1 MPDPTLEMRLQAIL
15 FVAAGPLSL
24 AELTEAT
31 SEPGDAVSQSLDLL
45 ETSMQS
51 GGVRLS
57 RLDGQF
63 RLVTAPEVASI
74 VRKYLQDESS
84 SDLSKPALET
94 LAIVAYRGPLTKSAI
109 ETIRGVASDTMLR
122 NLLARGLI
130 NEAGKSREPGRP
142 VLYAISHA
150 FLQHFGLTNSAEL
163 PAIPDE
169 AAHEN

>member
-1 MPDPTLEMRLQAIL
+1 
-15 FVAAGPLSL
+15 
-24 AELTEAT
+24 
-31 SEPGDAVSQSLDLL
+31 
-45 ETSMQS
+45 
-51 GGVRLS
+51 
-57 RLDGQF
+57 
-63 RLVTAPEVASI
+63 
-74 VRKYLQDESS
+74 
-84 SDLSKPALET
+84 
-94 LAIVAYRGPLTKSAI
+94 
-109 ETIRGVASDTMLR
+109 MLR

>member
-1 MPDPTLEMRLQAIL
+1 MPDPTLEVRLQAIL
-15 FVAAGPLSL
+15 FVAAGPLSVTDL
-24 AELTEAT
+24 AAAT
-31 SEPGDAVSQSLDLL
+31 SESEDAVSQSLDLL
-45 ETSMQS
+45 EKSMQS

-57 RLDGQF
+57 QLDGQF

-109 ETIRGVASDTMLR
+109 EAIRGVASDTMLR
-122 NLLARGLI
+122 NLQARGLI
-130 NEAGKSREPGRP
+130 NEAGKSQEPGRP

-163 PAIPDE
+163 PAIPEE
-169 AAHEN
+169 AAHED

>member
-1 MPDPTLEMRLQAIL
+1 MPDPTLEVRLQAIL

-24 AELTEAT
+24 DQLSEAT
-31 SEPGDAVSQSLDLL
+31 TEPTESVGQALKLL
-45 ETSMQS
+45 EDSMQS
-51 GGVRLS
+51 GGIRLS
-57 RLDGQF
+57 QLDGQY
-63 RLVTAPEVASI
+63 RLVTAPEVAPL

-109 ETIRGVASDTMLR
+109 EAIRGVASDVMLR

-130 NEAGKSREPGRP
+130 NESGKSQEPGRP

-150 FLQHFGLTNSAEL
+150 FLQHFGLTNPAEL
-163 PAIPDE
+163 PAIPSEDPNE
-169 AAHEN
+169 D